1 MDLLA
6 MLSELNFLETKK
18 IYNRPSIVDFF
29 HNRSRCGIYLLHF
42 SDGTYYIGQAIDI
55 PRRYTQHRKKH
66 NDITHISFKNVKKD
80 DLNSYEAEAIRKFE
94 SKFQLRNISLASA
107 PAMDADLDE
116 LLHPDRQSE
125 WLEEKIPS
133 VIFKKRIV
141 DKTLRSKYSLRF
153 CDLKRNSF
161 FIEQILPVLKKYV
174 SICIPE
180 PYLTEISFW
189 GSSCLP
195 AHESTTTIEIYSR
208 INMYWQEVFTVG
220 KMLEQKLPLF
230 SWHLSKKIIASH
242 LGENFKSTFKTYK
255 TIEFDDHYYE
265 SGGFDQFAVYIYDT
279 DEAMLLLDN
288 NSIIEAIKNFNL
300 RCMRKG
306 AHIHAP
312 YHCMHLADLI
322 LP

>member
-18 IYNRPSIVDFF
+18 IYNRPSIVDLF
-29 HNRSRCGIYLLHF
+29 HNKNRCGIYLLHF
-42 SDGTYYIGQAIDI
+42 SDDIYYIGQAIDI
-55 PRRYTQHRKKH
+55 PRRYAQHRKNH
-66 NDITHISFKNVKKD
+66 DDITHISFKNINKN
-80 DLNSYEAEAIRKFE
+80 DLNYYEADAIKKFE
-94 SKFQLRNISLASA
+94 SKFKLRNISLASA
-107 PAMDADLDE
+107 PAMDADLDDI
-116 LLHPDRQSE
+116 LPPNRQSE
-125 WLEEKIPS
+125 WLKEKEPTL
-133 VIFKKRIV
+133 IFKKRTV
-141 DKTLRSKYSLRF
+141 DKTLRSKYSRRF
-153 CDLKRNSF
+153 YDLKRNTF

-174 SICIPE
+174 STCIPE

-195 AHESTTTIEIYSR
+195 AHESTSVIEIYSR

-230 SWHLSKKIIASH
+230 SWHLSKKILTSQ

-265 SGGFDQFAVYIYDT
+265 SGGFDQFATYIYDT
-279 DEAMLLLDN
+279 NEAMLFLNN
-288 NSIIEAIKNFNL
+288 NSVIEAIKNFNL

-312 YHCMHLADLI
+312 YHCMDLADLI